1 MLAVRTPPCT
11 CSCISPYFFHFRS
24 SSRGSAATHSV
35 RGGAGREKVKPKK
48 KFLRVFSGMARLK
61 NFVKVLNEQVF
72 ALMQKTDCLNRKAVS
87 LTFSASFLAKFCEF
101 QNLRSDD
108 LRHIQRISSQKFIYH
123 TDTLFPTSPGFLT
136 YPLQDFLLRYVFCYI
151 LRIFSQNLALLHQIF
166 IMTFIDSQADI
177 RN

>member
-1 MLAVRTPPCT
+1 MQV
-11 CSCISPYFFHFRS
+11 
-24 SSRGSAATHSV
+24 G
-35 RGGAGREKVKPKK
+35 EKVKQKK

-177 RN
+177 RNPLCYLLITE

>member
-1 MLAVRTPPCT
+1 MQV
-11 CSCISPYFFHFRS
+11 
-24 SSRGSAATHSV
+24 G
-35 RGGAGREKVKPKK
+35 EKVKPKK

-72 ALMQKTDCLNRKAVS
+72 ALMQKTDCLNRVAVS

-123 TDTLFPTSPGFLT
+123 TDTNFPNLTGIPYLSNASSSTLSLFSPTSP
-136 YPLQDFLLRYVFCYI
+136 
-151 LRIFSQNLALLHQIF
+151 
-166 IMTFIDSQADI
+166 
-177 RN
+177 

>member
-11 CSCISPYFFHFRS
+11 CSCISPHFFHFRS

-87 LTFSASFLAKFCEF
+87 LTFSVSFLAKFCEF

-136 YPLQDFLLRYVFCYI
+136 YLMPHLPLYPCFLLQVRE
-151 LRIFSQNLALLHQIF
+151 SQQI
-166 IMTFIDSQADI
+166 
-177 RN
+177 